1 MDYSL
6 RELECFIA
14 VAEELSFT
22 RAAKRLNLA
31 QPPLSRHIKAL
42 EEKINATLFVREPRQ
57 ISLTA
62 AGSIFYDETRNIP
75 HCLERAGEIAKR
87 CSVGETARL
96 RLGFVSAV
104 MNNELIEVFRNFREK
119 HPAIQIMLHDTS
131 PHEQLRAIS
140 EGRLD
145 GGFVGLAPLDKR
157 PGIRFVAW
165 RKESLV
171 CLVPSGH
178 RFYERKSVSL
188 PALADESFI
197 AMSHESAPAFAG
209 HVRELCK
216 SAGFRPREILESPR
230 AQAVALM
237 VAAGSGIAILP
248 EALAALV
255 KGSAN
260 AIPMIGLTKITHVF
274 ACQQQR
280 VSSPLE
286 DLIELLRWPG
296 GRFQKNLRGRS

>member
-31 QPPLSRHIKAL
+31 QPPLSRHIRIL
-42 EEKINATLFVREPRQ
+42 EEKIGAALFIREPRR

-62 AGSIFYDETRNIP
+62 AGSIFYDETRHIP
-75 HCLERAGEIAKR
+75 RRIERAGEVAKR
-87 CSVGETARL
+87 ASTGETARL

-104 MNNELIEVFRNFREK
+104 MNDGLIEVFRRFREK
-119 HPAIQIMLHDTS
+119 HPAVQIMLHDIS

-145 GGFVGLAPLDKR
+145 GGFIGLAPSER
-157 PGIRFVAW
+157 PAGIQLVPW
-165 RKESLV
+165 RKEPLV
-171 CLVPSGH
+171 CLVPKDHPLGD
-178 RFYERKSVSL
+178 RKSISL
-188 PALADESFI
+188 AALAGESFI
-197 AMSHESAPAFAG
+197 SVSFESAPAFAT

-255 KGSAN
+255 KSSAN
-260 AIPMIGLTKITHVF
+260 AITIKGTPRITHVF
-274 ACQQQR
+274 ACQQRR
-280 VSSPLE
+280 VPGPLE
-286 DLIELLRWPG
+286 QLMKLLP
-296 GRFQKNLRGRS
+296 